1 MKSSDIHP
9 FRLVTAPARRYLNTS
24 FTASP
29 SSIAKEGRPRA
40 MIHPDICD
48 KLGVKEGDR
57 IRLGNDRGTVVVH
70 VRPFDGLQKDV
81 VVVEGV
87 WPNKAFE
94 EGVGINSLTSAD
106 RGSPAGGAVFHDTAI
121 WLKTA

>member
-1 MKSSDIHP
+1 
-9 FRLVTAPARRYLNTS
+9 
-24 FTASP
+24 
-29 SSIAKEGRPRA
+29 
-40 MIHPDICD
+40 MIHPDICI

-57 IRLGNDRGTVVVH
+57 IRLGNNQGTVVVH

-121 WLKTA
+121 WLKSV